1 MSLDFTAGRAG
12 EFANRE
18 WQHSFLRMAAE
29 IVGIGGT
36 KILADVC
43 PAAGKTRA
51 GTALALVM
59 MDYDL
64 ADIVIVLAP
73 TIDITKGWQ
82 RTFAEVGISVARI
95 GELPTFKQL
104 HTTRRIG
111 IVLTYQALAASAW
124 LVTQLRALCE
134 RRRTVVI
141 LDEIHHSGEGKAW
154 GETTGQA
161 FVSAVLRVGLSA
173 TMFRHDDVPIP
184 LLDYHG
190 RVGIPHFAYT
200 YGEALRDRIV
210 RAVVFRWFGGA
221 AIPGRL
227 VAEGFSPLWD
237 FSDSRLSIHERRELL
252 RETLSGNSELVQA
265 MVGEASAF
273 IAEIRQ
279 KHLPNAGV
287 LHIRSRVEDARH
299 GFAYTQDELGEGSV
313 LATSS
318 DESVE
323 QPIDAFRHGDMLH
336 LHSVGQIKEGVDIP
350 RLMVLVYMT
359 STRTQLA
366 FAQAIGRVLRIH
378 GGATGGY
385 ETAHVICYFDP
396 QLVKFAERLE
406 RETTHVL
413 ESDRKLGATRQLAE
427 VGRERADGMTP
438 AAAAKS
444 KALVGTAADEIYG
457 VGFTANGLT
466 ADEEFYEQTLAKLQA
481 SDLPD
486 NLKEMVGKCTR
497 LELAALVQIAT
508 HQGDGP

>member
-12 EFANRE
+12 EFANRG
-18 WQHSFLRMAAE
+18 WQHALLRMAAE
-29 IVGIGGT
+29 IVGLGGT
-36 KILADVC
+36 KLLADVC

-51 GTALALVM
+51 GTALALSM

-64 ADIVIVLAP
+64 ADLVIILAP

-82 RTFAEVGISVARI
+82 RTFAEVGISIARI
-95 GELPTFKQL
+95 GELPTFKKL
-104 HTTRRIG
+104 RRARRTG
-111 IVLTYQALAASAW
+111 IVMTYQALASSGT
-124 LVTQLRALCE
+124 LVAQLRKLCE
-134 RRRTVVI
+134 SRRTVVI

-154 GETTGQA
+154 GESTSQA
-161 FVSAVLRVGLSA
+161 FVAAVLRVGLSA

-184 LLDYHG
+184 LLDYRG

-200 YGEALRDRIV
+200 YGEALRDKIV

-221 AIPGRL
+221 AIPSRM
-227 VAEGFSPLWD
+227 ASDGFSPLWD
-237 FSDSRLSIHERRELL
+237 FADPRLSIHDRRELL
-252 RETLSGNSELVQA
+252 RETLSGNTDLVQA
-265 MVGEASAF
+265 MIDEASQFA
-273 IAEIRQ
+273 AEIRE

-287 LHIRSRVEDARH
+287 LHIRSRVEDARS
-299 GFAYTQDELGEGSV
+299 GFGYTQDGLGESSV

-323 QPIDAFRHGDMLH
+323 QPIDAYRHGDMLH
-336 LHSVGQIKEGVDIP
+336 LHSVGQIKEGVDLP

-385 ETAHVICYFDP
+385 ETAHVVCYFDP
-396 QLVKFAERLE
+396 QLVKFAERIE

-413 ESDRKLGATRQLAE
+413 ESDRKRGAPRELAE
-427 VGRERADGMTP
+427 VGREHADERTP
-438 AAAAKS
+438 AAASSS
-444 KALVGTAADEIYG
+444 KALIGPAADEIYG

-466 ADEEFYEQTLAKLQA
+466 ADEETYADTLAKLHA

-486 NLKEMVGKCTR
+486 HLKAMVGKCTR

-508 HQGDGP
+508 HDPGTP